1 MKYKKTTSI
10 ILSLTIAM
18 SLTGCGS
25 ALKSEMIKA
34 MDSEQEIQLS
44 VEGNPQE
51 TEHVPMEWTELDQL
65 KTFKNI
71 RRTWDDKMQIVTF
84 DMGSKNGVLFVDLDG
99 NWAGNNVLYN
109 VFQNKTF
116 VKDYW
121 SDSSLKGMLAQE
133 AMNQFSDISNEST
146 GLIASVNAY
155 FNILPANVDGTS
167 GLMNLLSRAEAMS
180 AIYRGD
186 TPVKYGEVSSEYEK
200 TLGSNE
206 CNQFTFDINNN
217 SYLKYENGGLN
228 YSTYNGAM
236 TRAEAVY
243 ILMNRYFAE
252 ELAGVSGNGDF
263 SDCVNA
269 GDVASKQGFK
279 DKHAWESYELE
290 YCLQNPDKGAPQ
302 SLYNSLVLAQSL
314 GVIGSETRWNQAISG
329 GELLNMM
336 IKTYEAVQNKT
347 GFIVNA
353 KIGANAG
360 QSLYVKDTPQETVV
374 SEESVGTIQI
384 DEVRDVTNLDDLLA
398 TYGDE
403 LDMTEEELAEA
414 YLVAENFTFEPCDVW
429 KQVDYCYFLNV
440 RTGPS
445 TDFRIL
451 RSVEKGTKAHV
462 VARCVETGW
471 YRVLTEG
478 KLVYQ
483 CGVYFSDFEGSETY
497 GLTEEEIAEREKKL
511 QDAMKQAAEKVNNES
526 KASENE
532 QDNEN
537 EESEDEES
545 SDKNDNNSEEEFEDN
560 SESEDESENSNEQD
574 DNNEKSSD
582 NKEVEN
588 VTGPTVVE
596 KKDSEK

>member
-1 MKYKKTTSI
+1 M
-10 ILSLTIAM
+10 LSVTLAM

-25 ALKSEMIKA
+25 SLKSEMIKA
-34 MDSEQEIQLS
+34 MDNEQEIQLS
-44 VEGNPQE
+44 VEGNLQE
-51 TEHVPMEWTELDQL
+51 VERVPMEWTELDQL

-121 SDSSLKGMLAQE
+121 SDSSLKGMLSQE
-133 AMNQFSDISNEST
+133 AMSQFSDISNEST

-155 FNILPANVDGTS
+155 FNILPANADGTS
-167 GLMNLLSRAEAMS
+167 GLMNKLSRAEAMS

-186 TPVKYGEVSSEYEK
+186 TPVRYGEINPEYEK
-200 TLGSNE
+200 TLGSSE
-206 CNQFTFDINNN
+206 YNQFTFDINNN

-252 ELAGVSGNGDF
+252 ELAGVSGSGDF
-263 SDCVNA
+263 SDCANA
-269 GDVASKQGFK
+269 GDVAGKQGFK

-314 GVIGSETRWNQAISG
+314 GIIGSETRWNQAISG

-336 IKTYEAVQNKT
+336 IKTYEAVQNKL
-347 GFIVNA
+347 GFLVNA

-360 QSLYVKDTPQETVV
+360 QSLYVKDTPEETVV
-374 SEESVGTIQI
+374 SEESVGMIQI

-451 RSVEKGTKAHV
+451 RSVERGTKAHV

-497 GLTEEEIAEREKKL
+497 GLTEEELAEREKKL
-511 QDAMKQAAEKVNNES
+511 QDAMKKAAEKVNSKNE
-526 KASENE
+526 A
-532 QDNEN
+532 
-537 EESEDEES
+537 
-545 SDKNDNNSEEEFEDN
+545 SEEESDTNKSESNDEGDSEEDSESN
-560 SESEDESENSNEQD
+560 SESEDEAEINSEQD
-574 DNNEKSSD
+574 EDNEGASD
-582 NKEVEN
+582 NKTVEN
-588 VTGPTVVE
+588 VVGPTVTE
-596 KKDSEK
+596 KDSKK

>member
-1 MKYKKTTSI
+1 MKYKKITI
-10 ILSLTIAM
+10 IMLSVTLAM

-25 ALKSEMIKA
+25 SLKSEMIKA
-34 MDSEQEIQLS
+34 MDNEQEIQLS
-44 VEGNPQE
+44 VEGNLQE
-51 TEHVPMEWTELDQL
+51 VERVPMEWTELDQL

-121 SDSSLKGMLAQE
+121 SDSSLKGMLSQE
-133 AMNQFSDISNEST
+133 AMSQFSDISNEST

-155 FNILPANVDGTS
+155 FNILPANADGTS
-167 GLMNLLSRAEAMS
+167 GLMNKLSRAEAMS

-186 TPVKYGEVSSEYEK
+186 TPVRYGEINPEYEK
-200 TLGSNE
+200 TLGSSE
-206 CNQFTFDINNN
+206 YNQFTFDINNN

-252 ELAGVSGNGDF
+252 ELAGVSGSGDF
-263 SDCVNA
+263 SDCANA
-269 GDVASKQGFK
+269 GDVAGKQGFK

-314 GVIGSETRWNQAISG
+314 GIIGSETRWNQAISG

-336 IKTYEAVQNKT
+336 IKTYEAVQNKL
-347 GFIVNA
+347 GFLVNA

-360 QSLYVKDTPQETVV
+360 QSLYAKDTPEETVV
-374 SEESVGTIQI
+374 SEESVGMIQI

-451 RSVEKGTKAHV
+451 RSVERGTKAHV

-497 GLTEEEIAEREKKL
+497 GLTEEELAEREKKL
-511 QDAMKQAAEKVNNES
+511 QNAMKKAAEKVNSKNE
-526 KASENE
+526 A
-532 QDNEN
+532 
-537 EESEDEES
+537 
-545 SDKNDNNSEEEFEDN
+545 SEEESDTNKSESNDEGDSEEDSESN
-560 SESEDESENSNEQD
+560 SESEDEAEINSEQD
-574 DNNEKSSD
+574 EDNEGASD
-582 NKEVEN
+582 NKTVEN
-588 VTGPTVVE
+588 VVGPTVTE
-596 KKDSEK
+596 KDSKK

>member
-1 MKYKKTTSI
+1 MKYKKITI
-10 ILSLTIAM
+10 IMLSVTLAM

-25 ALKSEMIKA
+25 SLKSEMIKA
-34 MDSEQEIQLS
+34 MDNEQEIQLS

-51 TEHVPMEWTELDQL
+51 VERVPMEWTELDQL

-121 SDSSLKGMLAQE
+121 SDSSLKGMLSQE
-133 AMNQFSDISNEST
+133 AMSQFSDISNEST

-155 FNILPANVDGTS
+155 FNILPANADGTS
-167 GLMNLLSRAEAMS
+167 GLMNKLSRAEAMS

-186 TPVKYGEVSSEYEK
+186 TPVRYGEINPEYEK
-200 TLGSNE
+200 TLGSSE
-206 CNQFTFDINNN
+206 YNQFTFDINNN

-252 ELAGVSGNGDF
+252 ELAGVSGSGDF
-263 SDCVNA
+263 SDCANA
-269 GDVASKQGFK
+269 GDVAGKQGFK

-314 GVIGSETRWNQAISG
+314 GIIGSETRWNQAISG

-336 IKTYEAVQNKT
+336 IKTYEAVQNKL
-347 GFIVNA
+347 GFLVNA

-360 QSLYVKDTPQETVV
+360 QSLYVKDTPEETVV
-374 SEESVGTIQI
+374 SEESVGMIQI

-451 RSVEKGTKAHV
+451 RSVERGTKAHV

-497 GLTEEEIAEREKKL
+497 GLTEEELAEREKKL
-511 QDAMKQAAEKVNNES
+511 QNAMKKAAEKVNSKNE
-526 KASENE
+526 A
-532 QDNEN
+532 
-537 EESEDEES
+537 
-545 SDKNDNNSEEEFEDN
+545 SEEESDTNKSESNDEGDSEEDSESN
-560 SESEDESENSNEQD
+560 SESEDEAEINSEQD
-574 DNNEKSSD
+574 EDNEGASD
-582 NKEVEN
+582 NKTVEN
-588 VTGPTVVE
+588 VVGPTVTE
-596 KKDSEK
+596 KDSKK

>member
-1 MKYKKTTSI
+1 MKYKKITSI
-10 ILSLTIAM
+10 MLSVTLAM

-25 ALKSEMIKA
+25 SLKSEMIKA
-34 MDSEQEIQLS
+34 MDNEQEIQLS
-44 VEGNPQE
+44 VEGNLQE
-51 TEHVPMEWTELDQL
+51 VERVPMEWTELDQL

-121 SDSSLKGMLAQE
+121 SDSSLKGMLSQE
-133 AMNQFSDISNEST
+133 AMSQFSDISNEST

-155 FNILPANVDGTS
+155 FNILPTNADGTS
-167 GLMNLLSRAEAMS
+167 GLMNKLSRAEAMS

-186 TPVKYGEVSSEYEK
+186 TPVRYGEVNPEYEKALGSSEY
-200 TLGSNE
+200 
-206 CNQFTFDINNN
+206 NQFTFDINNN

-252 ELAGVSGNGDF
+252 ELAGVSGSGDF

-269 GDVASKQGFK
+269 GDVAGKQGFK

-314 GVIGSETRWNQAISG
+314 GIIGSETRWNQAISG

-336 IKTYEAVQNKT
+336 IKTYEAVQNKL
-347 GFIVNA
+347 GFLVNA

-360 QSLYVKDTPQETVV
+360 QSLYVKDTPEETVV

-384 DEVRDVTNLDDLLA
+384 EEVRDVTNLDDLLA

-497 GLTEEEIAEREKKL
+497 GLTDEEIAEREKKL
-511 QDAMKQAAEKVNNES
+511 QDAMKKAAEKVNNKNE
-526 KASENE
+526 ASEEEQNTNE
-532 QDNEN
+532 SEPNDEGDSE
-537 EESEDEES
+537 EESES
-545 SDKNDNNSEEEFEDN
+545 N
-560 SESEDESENSNEQD
+560 SESEDETEINSEQD
-574 DNNEKSSD
+574 EDSKGTSD
-582 NKEVEN
+582 DKTVEN
-588 VTGPTVVE
+588 VVGPTVTE
-596 KKDSEK
+596 KDSKK

>member
-1 MKYKKTTSI
+1 MKYKKITI
-10 ILSLTIAM
+10 IMLSVTLAM

-25 ALKSEMIKA
+25 SLKSEMIKA
-34 MDSEQEIQLS
+34 MDNEQEIQLS
-44 VEGNPQE
+44 VEGNLQE
-51 TEHVPMEWTELDQL
+51 VERVPMEWTELDQL

-121 SDSSLKGMLAQE
+121 SDSSLKGMLSQE
-133 AMNQFSDISNEST
+133 AMSQFSDISNEST

-155 FNILPANVDGTS
+155 FNILPANADGTS
-167 GLMNLLSRAEAMS
+167 GLMNKLSRAEAMS

-186 TPVKYGEVSSEYEK
+186 TPVRYGEINPEYEK
-200 TLGSNE
+200 TLGSSE
-206 CNQFTFDINNN
+206 YNQFTFDINNN

-236 TRAEAVY
+236 TRAEAIY

-252 ELAGVSGNGDF
+252 ELAGVSGSGDF
-263 SDCVNA
+263 SDCANA
-269 GDVASKQGFK
+269 GDVAGKQGFK

-314 GVIGSETRWNQAISG
+314 GIIGSETRWNQAISG

-336 IKTYEAVQNKT
+336 IKTYEAVQNKL
-347 GFIVNA
+347 GFLVNA

-360 QSLYVKDTPQETVV
+360 QSLYVKDTPEETVV
-374 SEESVGTIQI
+374 SEESVGMIQI

-451 RSVEKGTKAHV
+451 RSVERGTKAHV

-497 GLTEEEIAEREKKL
+497 GLTEEELAEREKKL
-511 QDAMKQAAEKVNNES
+511 QDAMKKAAEKVNSKNE
-526 KASENE
+526 A
-532 QDNEN
+532 
-537 EESEDEES
+537 
-545 SDKNDNNSEEEFEDN
+545 SEEESDTNKSESNDEGDSEEDSESN
-560 SESEDESENSNEQD
+560 SESEDEAEINSEQD
-574 DNNEKSSD
+574 EDNEGASD
-582 NKEVEN
+582 NKTVEN
-588 VTGPTVVE
+588 VVGPTVTE
-596 KKDSEK
+596 KDSKK

>member
-1 MKYKKTTSI
+1 MKYKKITI
-10 ILSLTIAM
+10 IMLSVTLAM

-25 ALKSEMIKA
+25 SLKSEMIKA
-34 MDSEQEIQLS
+34 MDNEQEIQLS
-44 VEGNPQE
+44 VEGNLQE
-51 TEHVPMEWTELDQL
+51 VERVPMEWTELDQL

-121 SDSSLKGMLAQE
+121 SDSSLKGMLSQE
-133 AMNQFSDISNEST
+133 AMSQFSDISNEST

-155 FNILPANVDGTS
+155 FNILPANADGTS
-167 GLMNLLSRAEAMS
+167 GLMNKLSRAEAMS

-186 TPVKYGEVSSEYEK
+186 TPVRYGEINPEYEK
-200 TLGSNE
+200 TLGSSE
-206 CNQFTFDINNN
+206 YNQFTFDINNN

-252 ELAGVSGNGDF
+252 ELAGVSGSGDF
-263 SDCVNA
+263 SDCANA
-269 GDVASKQGFK
+269 GDVAGKQGFK

-314 GVIGSETRWNQAISG
+314 GIIGSETRWNQAISG

-336 IKTYEAVQNKT
+336 IKTYEAVQNKL
-347 GFIVNA
+347 GFLVNA

-360 QSLYVKDTPQETVV
+360 QSLYVKDTPEETVV
-374 SEESVGTIQI
+374 SEESVGMIQI

-451 RSVEKGTKAHV
+451 RSVERGTKAHV

-497 GLTEEEIAEREKKL
+497 GLTEEELAEREKKL
-511 QDAMKQAAEKVNNES
+511 QDAMKKAAEKVNSKNE
-526 KASENE
+526 A
-532 QDNEN
+532 
-537 EESEDEES
+537 
-545 SDKNDNNSEEEFEDN
+545 SEEESDTNKSESNDEGDSEEDSESN
-560 SESEDESENSNEQD
+560 SESEDEAEINSEQD
-574 DNNEKSSD
+574 EDNEGASD
-582 NKEVEN
+582 NKTVEN
-588 VTGPTVVE
+588 VVGPTVTE
-596 KKDSEK
+596 KDSKK

>member
-1 MKYKKTTSI
+1 MKYKKITSI
-10 ILSLTIAM
+10 MLSVTLAM

-25 ALKSEMIKA
+25 SLKSEMIKA
-34 MDSEQEIQLS
+34 MDNEQEIQLS
-44 VEGNPQE
+44 VEGNLQE
-51 TEHVPMEWTELDQL
+51 VERVPMEWTELDQL

-121 SDSSLKGMLAQE
+121 SDSSLKGMLSQE
-133 AMNQFSDISNEST
+133 AMSQFSDISNEST

-155 FNILPANVDGTS
+155 FNILPTNADGTS
-167 GLMNLLSRAEAMS
+167 GLMNKLSRAEAMS

-186 TPVKYGEVSSEYEK
+186 TPVRYGEVNPEYEKALGSSEY
-200 TLGSNE
+200 
-206 CNQFTFDINNN
+206 NQFTFDINNN

-252 ELAGVSGNGDF
+252 ELAGVSGSGDF

-269 GDVASKQGFK
+269 GDVAGKQGFK

-314 GVIGSETRWNQAISG
+314 GIIESETRWNQAISG

-336 IKTYEAVQNKT
+336 IKTYEAVQNKL
-347 GFIVNA
+347 GFLVNA

-360 QSLYVKDTPQETVV
+360 QSLYVKDTPEETVV

-384 DEVRDVTNLDDLLA
+384 EEVRDVTNLDDLLA

-497 GLTEEEIAEREKKL
+497 GLTDEEIAEREKKL
-511 QDAMKQAAEKVNNES
+511 QDAMKKAAEKVNNKNE
-526 KASENE
+526 ASEEEQNTNE
-532 QDNEN
+532 SEPNDEGDSE
-537 EESEDEES
+537 EESES
-545 SDKNDNNSEEEFEDN
+545 N
-560 SESEDESENSNEQD
+560 SESEDETEINSEQD
-574 DNNEKSSD
+574 EDSKGTSD
-582 NKEVEN
+582 DKTVEN
-588 VTGPTVVE
+588 VVGPTVTE
-596 KKDSEK
+596 KDSKK